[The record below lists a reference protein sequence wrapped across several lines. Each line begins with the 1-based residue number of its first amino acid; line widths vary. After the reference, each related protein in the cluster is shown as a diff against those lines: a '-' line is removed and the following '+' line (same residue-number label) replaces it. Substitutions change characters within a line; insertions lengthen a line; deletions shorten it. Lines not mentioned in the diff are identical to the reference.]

1 MMNERVQ
8 HRNDPTRLETNTALI
23 NAPGGPI
30 GTGRFESA
38 PMVSLKGVDKHFG
51 ELHVLQNIDLTVMPG
66 EVIVVVGPSG
76 SGKSTLCRTINRLE
90 TIDSGQIHVDGR
102 ALPAEGPG
110 LAELRSEVGMVFQ
123 SFNLFAHR
131 TILENLT
138 LAPIK
143 VRRLKRKDA
152 EAEAMQ
158 LLERVGIGQKAQA
171 YPAELSGGQQQRAA
185 IARALAMHPK
195 VMLFD
200 EPTSALD
207 PEMVNEV
214 LNVMTSLAA
223 EGMTMVVV
231 THEMGFARRA
241 ADRVVFM
248 DHGRIVEEDTPAA
261 FFDAPKTER
270 ARSFL
275 ASVLSH

>member
-1 MMNERVQ
+1 MMQQERTLPV
-8 HRNDPTRLETNTALI
+8 DAT
-23 NAPGGPI
+23 APGEGI
-30 GTGRFESA
+30 GGDA
-38 PMVSLKGVDKHFG
+38 PPMVSLSGVDKHFG
-51 ELHVLQNIDLTVMPG
+51 DLHVLRGIDLTVARG
-66 EVIVVVGPSG
+66 EVVVVVGPSG

-90 TIDSGQIHVDGR
+90 TIDSGEIRLDGR
-102 ALPAEGPG
+102 LLPAEGAR
-110 LAELRSEVGMVFQ
+110 LAELRADVGMVFQ

-131 TILENLT
+131 TVLDNLT

-143 VRRLKRKDA
+143 VRGLKRKDA
-152 EAEAMQ
+152 EDEAMR
-158 LLERVGIGQKAQA
+158 LLERVGIVHKAHA

-207 PEMVNEV
+207 PEMVSEV
-214 LNVMTSLAA
+214 LNVMTSLAG

-248 DHGRIVEEDTPAA
+248 DHGQIVEQDAPAA

-275 ASVLSH
+275 TSVLTH